1 MLTVYSKLVV
11 SENVP
16 RLERKR
22 IRNRFRDQKK
32 RDRKRGKY
40 NKAKCECCGAKAKE
54 VHHIISISKGGT
66 NNYDNLVNVCV
77 SCHAKIHGR

>member
-1 MLTVYSKLVV
+1 MLKVYSRLVV

-22 IRNRFRDQKK
+22 IRKRFKDQKQ
-32 RDRKRGKY
+32 RDRKRGLYK
-40 NKAKCECCGAKAKE
+40 KAKCECCGAKAQE
-54 VHHIISISKGGT
+54 VHHIIPISKGGT
-66 NNYDNLVNVCV
+66 NKYDNLVSVCV